1 MAGTSG
7 LSVVPLTPERWHDL
21 EDLFGPQGPCYGCW
35 CNHFRMPQRLRKPLL
50 GEGARRLFE
59 ERVRKG
65 PPPGV
70 LAYAGALALRY
81 PPASVRSREQGTVV
95 LRVLVDA
102 RGSAQRIELVRSS
115 GHVRL
120 DEAARDAVGRA
131 RFQPVLRNGEAIP
144 AWGLVPVAFRLDRA

>member
-1 MAGTSG
+1 MPSVAVDVMSG
-7 LSVVPLTPERWHDL
+7 DSGAPECI
-21 EDLFGPQGPCYGCW
+21 P
-35 CNHFRMPQRLRKPLL
+35 
-50 GEGARRLFE
+50 
-59 ERVRKG
+59 
-65 PPPGV
+65 
-70 LAYAGALALRY
+70 GALLALTAD
-81 PPASVRSREQGTVV
+81 PSLELILVGQPSVIEPALANAPASVRSREQGTVV